1 MKSLSNSLFAKT
13 HALRPKEVSSF
24 HRVDDDAQLGQFIPL
39 HYHGQMLADE
49 RRMLPF
55 DEAITKLV
63 PPGSHVVELG
73 GGTGVLS
80 FFASKRARKVTTV
93 ERIPHVARAARRL
106 LGANGVSDKVTVIDA
121 DARNF
126 VPDEPADV
134 VICEMLHVALLR
146 EKQLEVLEAFKA
158 AHLAKFGLA
167 IPLIL
172 PEASVLALQPVFQP
186 YDFHG
191 YHAPVPLFHE
201 PGSVFSNTIEMGQ
214 PKVYSIVEYVKEL
227 PQAFQVDEVLT
238 AEADGSINALR
249 FITKNIVGI
258 FPEAKRSAD
267 WHMQYMSLPLPAPV
281 QVKAGD
287 QLRVRFDYYAGDSI
301 EALQSAVCTSLG

>member
-1 MKSLSNSLFAKT
+1 
-13 HALRPKEVSSF
+13 
-24 HRVDDDAQLGQFIPL
+24 
-39 HYHGQMLADE
+39 MLADE
-49 RRMLPF
+49 RRMAPF
-55 DEAITKLV
+55 DEAIAKLV

-106 LGANGVSDKVTVIDA
+106 LVANGVSDKVTVIDA

-158 AHLAKFGLA
+158 AHLAKFGLT

-172 PEASVLALQPVFQP
+172 PEASILAIQPIFQP

-201 PGSVFSNTIEMGQ
+201 PGSVFSNTVEMGQ

-227 PQAFQVDEVLT
+227 PQAFQVDEILT

-258 FPEAKRSAD
+258 FPEARRSAD

-287 QLRVRFDYYAGDSI
+287 RLRVRFEYNAGDSI